1 LKDCP
6 VDEILPDLKRA
17 LKAHHSAVLHAPPG
31 AGKTTRVP
39 LALLDIITSEKEKIV
54 MLEPRR
60 IAAVSAA
67 RWMAQL
73 LGEDVGDTVGYSIR
87 FDSRLSSKTRIEVV
101 TEGILTRRIQRDPGL
116 EGVSLVIF
124 DEFHTRSIHTDL
136 ALALCLDI
144 RKTLRDDLN
153 VLVMSATLDCASVA
167 SLLGDAPVI
176 SSGGRQYHVEE
187 RYIEEKQEGPVAA
200 RITQAVRTALRETEG
215 DILVF
220 LPGSGEIRACAD
232 ALLPLVEGKD
242 SLSLHPLFGDLPFEE
257 QERAIL
263 PSDRRKIVLATNIA
277 ETSLTIK
284 GIGVVIDSGLAR
296 SLRHDPSRAMNRLVT
311 VTISRASAEQ
321 RKGRAGR
328 LGPGMCYRLYSR
340 GTFRSMVAFAPPEI
354 LVSDLSSLVLDLAV
368 WGVKDP
374 SMLSW
379 MDAPPPAAWETARS
393 LLFDLNA
400 LDSTGDVTR
409 AGRAMSLFPL
419 HPRLGCLMLRA
430 GDLGIAATG
439 ADLAALLSER
449 DVLRR
454 ISTGFH
460 ERLEADIAVRLDI
473 LREWRNGKKVPDYAD
488 PWALR
493 SVDRTA
499 KQLLRLMLPEKEL
512 PATDPEREAVG
523 RLLLTAFPDRLGRS
537 RDEGDGRFVLS
548 QGRGVKLAAK
558 SALGRSRFVVAVNM
572 DAGEKSEGVVH
583 IGVEVSEE
591 LIRQEYEGRIETV
604 KRIEWDERQGR
615 IAATKKERI
624 GAVTLSVKP
633 FVPSDEE
640 TIPVLCDVLRSSPR
654 LLVFGE
660 DERQFQC
667 RVLLMKRTFPEEG
680 WPDLS
685 DESLAATPEKW
696 LAPFLG
702 NVRTVQNI
710 ARLDLMPAL
719 RALLSR
725 EQRRL
730 LDERA
735 PALIAVPSGRR
746 AALDYLVGETP
757 VLAVKLQEMFGM
769 AETPVIAGGSVKI
782 LLHLLSP
789 AGRPVQITQDLKG
802 FWDKGYQQVK
812 KELRG
817 RYPKHPWP
825 DNPWSAVPTRGTRKK
840 KDSR

>member
-1 LKDCP
+1 
-6 VDEILPDLKRA
+6 
-17 LKAHHSAVLHAPPG
+17 
-31 AGKTTRVP
+31 
-39 LALLDIITSEKEKIV
+39 
-54 MLEPRR
+54 M
-60 IAAVSAA
+60 
-67 RWMAQL
+67 
-73 LGEDVGDTVGYSIR
+73 
-87 FDSRLSSKTRIEVV
+87 
-101 TEGILTRRIQRDPGL
+101 
-116 EGVSLVIF
+116 
-124 DEFHTRSIHTDL
+124 
-136 ALALCLDI
+136 
-144 RKTLRDDLN
+144 
-153 VLVMSATLDCASVA
+153 
-167 SLLGDAPVI
+167 
-176 SSGGRQYHVEE
+176 
-187 RYIEEKQEGPVAA
+187 
-200 RITQAVRTALRETEG
+200 
-215 DILVF
+215 
-220 LPGSGEIRACAD
+220 
-232 ALLPLVEGKD
+232 
-242 SLSLHPLFGDLPFEE
+242 
-257 QERAIL
+257 
-263 PSDRRKIVLATNIA
+263 
-277 ETSLTIK
+277 
-284 GIGVVIDSGLAR
+284 
-296 SLRHDPSRAMNRLVT
+296 
-311 VTISRASAEQ
+311 
-321 RKGRAGR
+321 
-328 LGPGMCYRLYSR
+328 
-340 GTFRSMVAFAPPEI
+340 
-354 LVSDLSSLVLDLAV
+354 
-368 WGVKDP
+368 
-374 SMLSW
+374 
-379 MDAPPPAAWETARS
+379 
-393 LLFDLNA
+393 
-400 LDSTGDVTR
+400 
-409 AGRAMSLFPL
+409 
-419 HPRLGCLMLRA
+419 
-430 GDLGIAATG
+430 
-439 ADLAALLSER
+439 
-449 DVLRR
+449 
-454 ISTGFH
+454 
-460 ERLEADIAVRLDI
+460 
-473 LREWRNGKKVPDYAD
+473 
-488 PWALR
+488 
-493 SVDRTA
+493 
-499 KQLLRLMLPEKEL
+499 
-512 PATDPEREAVG
+512 
-523 RLLLTAFPDRLGRS
+523 
-537 RDEGDGRFVLS
+537 
-548 QGRGVKLAAK
+548 
-558 SALGRSRFVVAVNM
+558 
-572 DAGEKSEGVVH
+572 
-583 IGVEVSEE
+583 
-591 LIRQEYEGRIETV
+591 